1 MKPRRLT
8 ENEDIMIRHN
18 YQLPVS
24 GQCGLGMSE
33 VAERRADARKA
44 SDKMLRALL
53 SYGVKHGLPNI
64 SPVECKQRLR
74 AL

>member
-18 YQLPVS
+18 YQLPES

-33 VAERRADARKA
+33 PIQRRADATDGSKRL
-44 SDKMLRALL
+44 LRAMLT
-53 SYGVKHGLPNI
+53 YGVKHGLPNL
-64 SPVECKQRLR
+64 SPVECQQRLR

>member
-33 VAERRADARKA
+33 VSERRALAADGSRRL
-44 SDKMLRALL
+44 LRAML
-53 SYGVKHGLPNI
+53 SYGVRHGLPNL
-64 SPVECKQRLR
+64 SPVECHQRLR